1 MRRRLSPSIGIHH
14 CSSANTHRLSDD
26 IMEPFRCFV
35 DLCVMEMSA
44 CSDISLNNENKRNLN
59 MEAKKIYSVG
69 TLRYKL
75 PQLLTV
81 SVVMLFS

>member
-1 MRRRLSPSIGIHH
+1 
-14 CSSANTHRLSDD
+14 
-26 IMEPFRCFV
+26 
-35 DLCVMEMSA
+35 
-44 CSDISLNNENKRNLN
+44 

-81 SVVMLFS
+81 SVVMLVS